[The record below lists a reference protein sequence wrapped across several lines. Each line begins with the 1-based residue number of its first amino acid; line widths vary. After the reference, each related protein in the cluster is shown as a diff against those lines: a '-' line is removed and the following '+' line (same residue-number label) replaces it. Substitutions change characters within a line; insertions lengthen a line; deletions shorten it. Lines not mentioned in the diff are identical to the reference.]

1 MAKLSAVP
9 QTVDLEAYGGD
20 TFTLAVT
27 APAALVDGRVWTAQ
41 IRDTR
46 TSDTVDATFTITPPA
61 VADGP
66 AYLTLPAD
74 VTEGLLAGAPLVNR
88 VNPRTGALYA
98 VPMYSG
104 QWDVQVAGAGG
115 ADPVTTLAQGTFTCT
130 VDVTRL

>member
-41 IRDTR
+41 IRDSR

-61 VADGP
+61 VPDGP
-66 AYLTLPAD
+66 AYLTLPAE
-74 VTEGLLAGAPLVNR
+74 VTEGLLTGAPVVNR
-88 VNPRTGALYA
+88 VNPRTGFDSPLGP
-98 VPMYSG
+98 VERGQRSG
-104 QWDVQVAGAGG
+104 ATPATST
-115 ADPVTTLAQGTFTCT
+115 PR
-130 VDVTRL
+130 VTR